1 MRTHTSWSSCSA
13 CPPPKKKLKRYC
25 FHAQRKILRG
35 LTLWA
40 SSDSCAVAVQMVFS
54 VYIFFSIRWRY
65 FGIGSWDRPSFPG
78 HPGLAK
84 RLWEHLFAAYR
95 PKHPEA
101 KKLRCT
107 LCRNTP
113 VERVF
118 FMICHTDTEQVIRA
132 LEILEIRTHRPEANG
147 QPVKQQP

>member
-1 MRTHTSWSSCSA
+1 MVKLFCVSSPQKEAETILLSRSAQNPAWVNLVSKQRQLCSGCA
-13 CPPPKKKLKRYC
+13 DG
-25 FHAQRKILRG
+25 FFG
-35 LTLWA
+35 L
-40 SSDSCAVAVQMVFS
+40 
-54 VYIFFSIRWRY
+54 YFFSIRWRY